1 MKVNFEELKTL
12 VEAGDQSAFVQHI
25 FKSLEKGDVLAA
37 VTANSAVKSDLDSEK
52 DKHHNTA
59 LETWKSNNLESLVET
74 ELAKRNPK
82 ETEEQKRIAA
92 LEKELE
98 SQKKAAQRE
107 KLMNVAIKQATE
119 KGLPTD
125 IVDFFLAEDE
135 QSTTANLGKLEE
147 AYTKAVQAAVEKK
160 FKENGRDPGGG
171 NGGGANEGEYG
182 KELAKTFSTNVDT
195 AVKAQE
201 NYFG

>member
-1 MKVNFEELKTL
+1 MKVNFEELKAL
-12 VEAGDQSAFVQHI
+12 VEAGDESAFVQHI

-74 ELAKRNPK
+74 ELAKRNPQ

-107 KLMNVAIKQATE
+107 KLMNLAIKQATD

-135 QSTTANLGKLEE
+135 ESTTANLGKLEE
-147 AYTKAVQAAVEKK
+147 VYTKAVQTAVEKK
-160 FKENGRDPGGG
+160 FKENGRDVNKG
-171 NGGGANEGEYG
+171 NSGNHDGDYG
-182 KELAKTFSTNVDT
+182 KQIAKEFNQTNDT
-195 AVKAQE
+195 AIKAQE

>member
-1 MKVNFEELKTL
+1 MKVNFEELKAL
-12 VEAGDQSAFVQHI
+12 VEAGDESAFTQHI

-59 LETWKSNNLESLVET
+59 LETWKSNNLESLVEA
-74 ELAKRNPK
+74 ELAKRNPQ

-125 IVDFFLAEDE
+125 IVDFFLADDE
-135 QSTTANLGKLEE
+135 ESTTANLGKLEE
-147 AYTKAVQAAVEKK
+147 VYTKAVQAAVEKK
-160 FKENGRDPGGG
+160 FKEHGRDPGGG
-171 NGGGANEGEYG
+171 NGGTDEGQYG
-182 KELAKTFSTNVDT
+182 KDLAKEFNSNAVE